1 MGKQSRIGTGGGD
14 ASGFGSSFFVR
25 QNANRGLF
33 SVSFSVELELEL
45 ELELP

>member
-25 QNANRGLF
+25 QNANRGFF
-33 SVSFSVELELEL
+33 SVSVELELEL
-45 ELELP
+45 ELELL